1 MPRKKQNERGT
12 NKQEIINIET
22 KSSTFQEKQRQSKTD
37 QISTVWRKEQKKQEL
52 KVHTE
57 LHPQHRTGFNED
69 KGTDPWLTTWR
80 IITVILGTS
89 CIILVTKVGFLI
101 PNLFSRGEKRSR
113 ELSLLDS
120 LCLKNNDSFCD
131 LCSHDWIAF
140 GNNFYLFFRG
150 TKTWAESKSACE
162 ELNSYL
168 LDIDSRAELENL
180 LLFEINGW
188 ILFKTDAINRS
199 LRKNY
204 IKIHQTLFND
214 SEKKNHSCHYLS
226 GNQFSAGDCS
236 SKKAYTCEF
245 NLQ

>member
-101 PNLFSRGEKRSR
+101 PNY
-113 ELSLLDS
+113 
-120 LCLKNNDSFCD
+120 SFCD